1 MHLPPV
7 LIVEDDP
14 DSRNMLAALLGLHGY
29 RTVTAANGVEALELA
44 RRERPAVILLDL
56 MMPVMDGPAFRR
68 AQLGDPSLAAI
79 PIVVLSAHLRTAEL
93 ARELG
98 ASTHL
103 VKPFDLDQL
112 LRAIT
117 SAQAPADGGRTAGA

>member
-29 RTVTAANGVEALELA
+29 RTVTAANGLEALEMA

-56 MMPVMDGPAFRR
+56 MMPVMDGQTFRR
-68 AQLGDPSLAAI
+68 EQLGDATLAAI
-79 PIVVLSAHLRTAEL
+79 PIVVLSAHARTAEL

-103 VKPFDLDQL
+103 LKPFDLDQL

-117 SAQAPADGGRTAGA
+117 AAQEATAG

>member
-29 RTVTAANGVEALELA
+29 RTVTAANGLEALEMA

-56 MMPVMDGPAFRR
+56 MMPVMDGQTFRR
-68 AQLGDPSLAAI
+68 EQLGDATLAAI
-79 PIVVLSAHLRTAEL
+79 PVVVLSAHARTAEL

-103 VKPFDLDQL
+103 LKPFDLDQL

-117 SAQAPADGGRTAGA
+117 AAQEAAAS

>member
-29 RTVTAANGVEALELA
+29 RTVTAANGLEALELA
-44 RRERPAVILLDL
+44 RRERPVVILLDL
-56 MMPVMDGPAFRR
+56 MMPVMDGQTFRR
-68 AQLGDPSLAAI
+68 EQLSDATLAAI
-79 PIVVLSAHLRTAEL
+79 PVVVLSAHAQTAEL
-93 ARELG
+93 SRELG
-98 ASTHL
+98 VATHL
-103 VKPFDLDQL
+103 LKPFDLDQL

-117 SAQAPADGGRTAGA
+117 AAQDAASR

>member
-29 RTVTAANGVEALELA
+29 RTVTAANGLEALELA
-44 RRERPAVILLDL
+44 RRERPGVILLDL
-56 MMPVMDGPAFRR
+56 MMPVMDGQTFRR
-68 AQLGDPSLAAI
+68 EQLNDATLAGI
-79 PIVVLSAHLRTAEL
+79 PVVVLSAHAQTAEL
-93 ARELG
+93 SRELG
-98 ASTHL
+98 VAAHL
-103 VKPFDLDQL
+103 LKPFDLDQL

-117 SAQAPADGGRTAGA
+117 AAQDAASS

>member
-29 RTVTAANGVEALELA
+29 RTVTAANGLEALEMA

-56 MMPVMDGPAFRR
+56 MMPVMDGQTFRR
-68 AQLGDPSLAAI
+68 EQLGDATLATI
-79 PIVVLSAHLRTAEL
+79 PVVVLSAHAKTAEL

-103 VKPFDLDQL
+103 MKPFDLDQL

-117 SAQAPADGGRTAGA
+117 AAQEAAAS